1 MKNYKIKLRTR
12 LRFPTVIN
20 KFMLLFRKGVY
31 PYNYMNDWKMFNEL
45 ALLEKEKFYNN
56 LNMKNLQM

>member
-1 MKNYKIKLRTR
+1 MKNYKIKLRTH